1 MAPTVDYDH
10 IAKTYD
16 RRYQENDYSGVLAAL
31 MAFVGEHSDQHILEV
46 GCGTGHWL
54 RSLDGCETRVTGVDA
69 SARMLARAR
78 VQAPRAVLVQGAAE
92 RLPWTGESFDRVFCI
107 NALHHFRDKV
117 AFLREAMRVLRPSG
131 QLMTVGLDPHAGV
144 DQWYVYE
151 YFENVLESDRRR
163 YSASSQIREWMRA
176 SGFAD
181 CVTREVQHL
190 PVRLDA
196 RAALEQ
202 GRLEKG
208 VTSQLSLLTDAE
220 YRQGLDRVREAAAS
234 AEDRGESL
242 YLHADL
248 RLYAT
253 FGDPAFLPPTKGR
266 HLTRG

>member
-1 MAPTVDYDH
+1 
-10 IAKTYD
+10 
-16 RRYQENDYSGVLAAL
+16 
-31 MAFVGEHSDQHILEV
+31 
-46 GCGTGHWL
+46 
-54 RSLDGCETRVTGVDA
+54 
-69 SARMLARAR
+69 MLARAR

-92 RLPWTGESFDRVFCI
+92 RLPWAGESFDRVFCI

-117 AFLREAMRVLRPSG
+117 AFLREAIRVLRPSG

-144 DQWYVYE
+144 DQRYVYE
-151 YFENVLESDRRR
+151 HFESVLESDRHR

-202 GRLEKG
+202 GRLGKC

-253 FGDPAFLPPTKGR
+253 FGTLPSSRQQKG
-266 HLTRG
+266 GI

>member
-1 MAPTVDYDH
+1 MSWLGRNGNRMAPTVDYDR

-31 MAFVGEHSDQHILEV
+31 VAFVGEHSDQHILEV

-54 RSLDGCETRVTGVDA
+54 RSLHRCETRVSGVDA

-151 YFENVLESDRRR
+151 YFENVLEADRRR
-163 YSASSQIREWMRA
+163 YSASSQIREWM
-176 SGFAD
+176 
-181 CVTREVQHL
+181 

-220 YRQGLDRVREAAAS
+220 YRQGVDRVREAAAS
-234 AEDRGESL
+234 AEERGESL
-242 YLHADL
+242 YLYADL

-253 FGDPAFLPPTKGR
+253 FATLPSSRPTKG
-266 HLTRG
+266 GI